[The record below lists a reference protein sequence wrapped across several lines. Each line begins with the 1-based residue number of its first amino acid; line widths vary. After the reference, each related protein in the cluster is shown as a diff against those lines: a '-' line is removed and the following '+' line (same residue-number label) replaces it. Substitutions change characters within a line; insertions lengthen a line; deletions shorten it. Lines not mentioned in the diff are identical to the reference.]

1 MAFLTKDQILAS
13 RDNRKTQIV
22 EVPEWFDNGEV
33 IIIELTGKQR
43 DAFENEMIEI
53 RGKGKHA
60 TQHLNLKN
68 IRAKLAARCIVDPE
82 DFDIVTVSIE
92 QDTAGVSTIDVTE
105 LSNEAALQNA
115 LNTAKAARKAVL
127 KSGHVPKRYFTDI
140 EANDLGDTSAIALN
154 RVFEACQHLSGIT
167 NDDVDELV
175 GEMGNGQSG
184 DSGLN

>member
-1 MAFLTKDQILAS
+1 MGFLTKDQILAS

-22 EVPEWFDNGEV
+22 EVPEWFDGGEV

-68 IRAKLAARCIVDPE
+68 VRAKLVARCIVDPA
-82 DFDIVTVSIE
+82 DFNVVQIDVEKNIG
-92 QDTAGVSTIDVTE
+92 GVSTVDV
-105 LSNEAALQNA
+105 
-115 LNTAKAARKAVL
+115 AVL
-127 KSGHVPKRYFTDI
+127 KAGHNPKRFFTDI

-167 NDDVDELV
+167 EADVEELV
-175 GEMGNGQSG
+175 GELGNGQSE